1 MSRESMLSFLPAVLA
16 ALADGATTALVRA
29 HQPYY
34 PRRLIVFQIVMFG
47 AALLSAV
54 PSKWARAVGFVVLL
68 AGMALAGFSVG
79 GLYIPAFFAAVWI
92 MTRDEQQGP
101 KGSGS

>member
-1 MSRESMLSFLPAVLA
+1 MLSFLPAVLA